1 MLKFCGTMHKSMN
14 RRSIVAGVLVVL
26 AAIAAGAALL
36 GCGSSSDQPSIDP
49 RIAER
54 QNYHQKQYDAGIS
67 NPWPIDRDDRRVGA
81 YLETSW
87 HAPSAA
93 AATFTIYSRT
103 ADETGSPAA
112 AANLALIQTNQL
124 PDYREG
130 DVKAE
135 KLRETPAVRWTF
147 ELGEIA
153 YVEHFFEECGIAFV
167 VREAA
172 PPQRW
177 DALRPFFDEMSEM
190 VSAKCND

>member
-26 AAIAAGAALL
+26 AAIAVGAMP
-36 GCGSSSDQPSIDP
+36 GCGGSSDQPSIDP
-49 RIAER
+49 RVAER

-67 NPWPIDRDDRRVGA
+67 NPWPVDQSDRRVGD
-81 YLETSW
+81 YLESSW
-87 HAPSAA
+87 HAPGAE

-112 AANLALIQTNQL
+112 TANLALVQTHRL
-124 PDYREG
+124 PNYREG
-130 DVKAE
+130 GVKAE

-147 ELGEIA
+147 DLDEIS
-153 YVEHFFEECGIAFV
+153 YVEHFFEECGIDFI

-172 PPQRW
+172 PPERW
-177 DALRPFFDEMSEM
+177 DALRPFFEEMSEM
-190 VSAKCND
+190 VSAKCDD